1 MASNLTYS
9 LTITM
14 VKISILLLYRRI
26 FNIATFRLKTLI
38 VGLVCISWF
47 FIVVFTD
54 IFQCRPMHAAFEY
67 SMLFSKSC
75 IDIQAYYIGISI
87 SNVFLDLVVLYLPIH
102 EVWKLQLPKQKK
114 LMLSGVFMLGGVWV
128 PHL

>member
-9 LTITM
+9 LAITM

-26 FNIATFRLKTLI
+26 FNTATFRLKTLI
-38 VGLVCISWF
+38 AGLICIAWLL
-47 FIVVFTD
+47 IVIFTD
-54 IFQCRPMHAAFEY
+54 IFQCRPMRLAFE
-67 SMLFSKSC
+67 FSEIFGKNC

-87 SNVFLDLVVLYLPIH
+87 SNVLLDLVVLYLPIH

-114 LMLSGVFMLGGVWV
+114 LMLSGIFMLGGV
-128 PHL
+128 